1 MLVLRFSLAACGV
14 TIPVTRMKALV
25 DVFFQP
31 GKLFSSLPERRAA
44 WVFPLLINV
53 ILLVASTAITI
64 NLLGMDLIMRQRL
77 AGSSMSADQM
87 QKALQQGTSPVAV
100 YITYA
105 AVLFFTPIF
114 MLIVSGVLFAFGM
127 MTSRA
132 PKFGSML
139 AMVNLAF
146 FPYILIT
153 VLMTVLVIIV
163 APDKAALDVNN
174 ILATNVAAFV
184 SKSQTS
190 KGLYALYTSLDILS
204 FMELG
209 LMSYGFSKLTK
220 AGLAAGLGA
229 VGGMWILYVFC
240 KMALSL
246 FQ

>member
-1 MLVLRFSLAACGV
+1 MMTL
-14 TIPVTRMKALV
+14 I

-44 WVFPLLINV
+44 WVLPMVINV
-53 ILLVASTAITI
+53 ILVLASTAVTI
-64 NLLGMDLIMRQRL
+64 NVLGMDLIMRQRL

-87 QKALQQGTSPVAV
+87 AQAMKNGTSPAAV

-105 AVLFFTPIF
+105 AVLFFSPIF
-114 MLIVSGVLFAFGM
+114 MLIVSGILFAFGM

-132 PKFGSML
+132 PKFGSMF

-153 VLMTVLVIIV
+153 VLMTSLVIIV
-163 APDKAALDVNN
+163 APDKTALDVNN

-184 SKSQTS
+184 SKSETS
-190 KGLYALYTSLDILS
+190 KGLYALYSSLDILS

-209 LMSYGFSKLTK
+209 FMSYAFSKLTK
-220 AGLAAGLGA
+220 AGFFAGLGA

>member
-1 MLVLRFSLAACGV
+1 M
-14 TIPVTRMKALV
+14 IPVIRMKALI

-31 GKLFSSLPERRAA
+31 GKLFASLPERRAA
-44 WVFPLLINV
+44 WVLPLLINV
-53 ILLVASTAITI
+53 VLLLASTAFTI
-64 NLLGMDLIMRQRL
+64 NMLGMDLIMRQRL
-77 AGSSMSADQM
+77 ASSTMSADQM
-87 QKALQQGTSPVAV
+87 QKAMAQGTSPAAV

-105 AVLFFTPIF
+105 AVLFFSPIF
-114 MLIVSGVLFAFGM
+114 MLIVSGMLFAFGM

-153 VLMTVLVIIV
+153 AVMTALVIV
-163 APDKAALDVNN
+163 AAPDKTALDVNN
-174 ILATNVAAFV
+174 LLATNVAAFV

-190 KGLYALYTSLDILS
+190 KGLYALYGSLDILS

-220 AGLAAGLGA
+220 AGLAAGFGA
-229 VGGMWILYVFC
+229 VGGMWILFVFS

>member
-1 MLVLRFSLAACGV
+1 
-14 TIPVTRMKALV
+14 MKPLI

-44 WVFPLLINV
+44 WVVPLLINV
-53 ILLVASTAITI
+53 ILLLASTAVTI
-64 NLLGMDLIMRQRL
+64 NVLGMDLIMRQRL
-77 AGSSMSADQM
+77 ASSSMSADQM
-87 QKALQQGTSPVAV
+87 QQAMKSGTSPAAV

-105 AVLFFTPIF
+105 AVVLFSPIF
-114 MLIVSGVLFAFGM
+114 ILLVSGILFAFGM

-132 PKFGSML
+132 PKFSAMF

-153 VLMTVLVIIV
+153 TVMTSLVIIA
-163 APDKAALDVNN
+163 APDKTALDVNN

-184 SKSQTS
+184 NRAQTS
-190 KGLYALYTSLDILS
+190 KGLYALYNSLDILS
-204 FMELG
+204 FLELG
-209 LMSYGFSKLTK
+209 FLSYAFSKLTK

-229 VGGMWILYVFC
+229 VGGMWILYVFS